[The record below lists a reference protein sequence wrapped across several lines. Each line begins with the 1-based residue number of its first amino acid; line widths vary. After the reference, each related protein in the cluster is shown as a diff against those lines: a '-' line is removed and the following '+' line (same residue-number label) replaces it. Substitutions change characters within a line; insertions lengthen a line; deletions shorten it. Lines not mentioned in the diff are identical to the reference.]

1 MIQNLAKYVKAFELE
16 LGFQAGLL
24 YKSAQSGSNF
34 VQKISEEIRQQTVSE
49 MVKQKR
55 IERNRKEQKEW
66 KRVEK
71 NRIEKARKEQYRK

>member
-55 IERNRKEQKEW
+55 IEKNGKEEKEQKI
-66 KRVEK
+66 VEQK
-71 NRIEKARKEQYRK
+71 RKEHYRK